1 MKRLL
6 STLFVILYATSFL
19 GYTYVTRN
27 GVKYIVFKNEQ
38 RASVSGPEDR
48 NCKVI
53 EIQKEVDGYK
63 VDGINPA
70 AFENCTNLTSVTIPS
85 SVTYIGISAFNGC
98 SSLASVTIPESV
110 TDIGSHAF
118 SGCSSLTSITIPEN
132 VISLGS
138 SAFADCGGLTLVT
151 LNSNSV
157 VSKAYTS
164 DNNLGTVFGTQVEE
178 YVLGNNITSI
188 RNNTFCGCSN
198 LTSVTIPESVTTIGV
213 SAFYGCSNL
222 SSVTIPENVTNL
234 GSSAFADCGGLTL
247 VTLNSNSVVSKVYTS
262 DNNLGTVFGTQVEEY
277 ILGDNITHI
286 GPNTFSGCI
295 NLTSVTIP
303 KSVTYIGV
311 SAFYGCSNLSS
322 VTIPE
327 SVTTLGS
334 SAFRGCSSLISVTI
348 PNNLQCI
355 ESLAFADCSSLTL
368 VTIPNSVTY
377 IDNWAFLNCISLK
390 EVICMGAA
398 PAYLYLHKYSFDN
411 IHPDAVLYAPMT
423 ETSSYSKLYEC
434 FKKVRPYITDLKQLT
449 ESKQYYIRANRGALG
464 VANGELAT
472 TNPNAQSRK
481 CEQPAPFAI
490 LQWNDY
496 YCLYSTVDG
505 KYITANGGETDT
517 PSDAAFWK
525 LFRTDDSVRFIFQRF
540 GYPAILNTN
549 DSYGITIDGWT
560 TADDGNMFMICEADV
575 FSPVDIPFV
584 VRPNV
589 TGKIFTLN
597 CKRGYVG
604 CNNGHLCG
612 TTQDKASRF
621 AVIDYNGTNYL
632 YDVTNQ
638 AFVCHSTAAKAGNT
652 GNLLLESNTNL
663 SKAVTG
669 LSWGKTPFAT
679 YPWHLEDSFGN
690 WLNMDGQPNVYM
702 NTWKDYENGNGGN
715 TYWLEIADYDYSEA
729 ETEAIE
735 ILNQYYQISGK
746 SFVLSY
752 NDGNDKLY
760 VGYSSYYEDY
770 RTYPS
775 DGPSRFA
782 IVHYKGLGFLYDVE
796 KKVFF
801 KGDGAVTLRKA
812 RFSDQDYYEFEGY
825 SGKKLGLSKDD
836 GHILEW
842 YDVSVQDNYVNLFMA
857 ESIEDFDATEAV
869 QKLKGG
875 NYTFYTFVEPDGNI
889 VRTMGKYSY
898 DVFSTLTGVPDEQRK
913 DYCSYFMPPATIA
926 DGKNEITA
934 LVSYNLPFTV
944 STDYLTA
951 TWYLARIRDN
961 YYINMS
967 NSEPYYPKATRDTN
981 FNFLWAFQGTPHTGF
996 VILNNAAGPYKV
1008 LTKVGDY
1015 AVMRSGSEERWELI
1029 QNGDGFSFL
1038 RMGSEMDY
1046 INQNGGN
1053 TGPLGFWVSDW
1064 ARTDKGSQWLIEEIS
1079 TGIEEIQESERP
1091 VQGET
1096 GVWYTLDGR
1105 KLDAAMPDRKGIYI
1119 INGRKVVVR

>member
-6 STLFVILYATSFL
+6 FTFCFFMSAASFWGQL
-19 GYTYVTRN
+19 VVSYHVTEG
-27 GVKYIVFKNEQ
+27 GVKYDIFESEKF
-38 RASVSGPEDR
+38 ALVSGPEDK
-48 NCKVI
+48 NCEVI
-53 EIQKEVDGYK
+53 EIYEEVDGYK
-63 VDGINPA
+63 VLGIESL
-70 AFENCTNLTSVTIPS
+70 AFSGCNNLSSVSIPNSVT
-85 SVTYIGISAFNGC
+85 TIGYQAFYGC
-98 SSLASVTIPESV
+98 NSLASVSIPNSV
-110 TDIGSHAF
+110 TSIGYHAF
-118 SGCSSLTSITIPEN
+118 SGCSSLASASIP
-132 VISLGS
+132 S
-138 SAFADCGGLTLVT
+138 SVTRIGYRAFQ
-151 LNSNSV
+151 N
-157 VSKAYTS
+157 
-164 DNNLGTVFGTQVEE
+164 
-178 YVLGNNITSI
+178 
-188 RNNTFCGCSN
+188 CSS
-198 LTSVTIPESVTTIGV
+198 LTSVTIPGSLTTIERGVFYGCSNLSFVSIPSSVTSIGSEAFQGCSSLTSISIPNSV
-213 SAFYGCSNL
+213 TSIGREAFYGCSNL
-222 SSVTIPENVTNL
+222 SSVTIPNSMTTIEMW
-234 GSSAFADCGGLTL
+234 AFSGISGLK
-247 VTLNSNSVVSKVYTS
+247 SVV
-262 DNNLGTVFGTQVEEY
+262 
-277 ILGDNITHI
+277 
-286 GPNTFSGCI
+286 
-295 NLTSVTIP
+295 IP
-303 KSVTYIGV
+303 
-311 SAFYGCSNLSS
+311 SS
-322 VTIPE
+322 VTSIE
-327 SVTTLGS
+327 YG
-334 SAFRGCSSLISVTI
+334 AFSGCSSLISVTI
-348 PNNLQCI
+348 PG
-355 ESLAFADCSSLTL
+355 SLTNIDKYAFSGCVGL
-368 VTIPNSVTY
+368 QEVYCNGNVPLFLYDTFDEIYPN
-377 IDNWAFLNCISLK
+377 
-390 EVICMGAA
+390 
-398 PAYLYLHKYSFDN
+398 
-411 IHPDAVLYAPMT
+411 AVLYYPITDTYA
-423 ETSSYSKLYEC
+423 YSLQISDR
-434 FKKVRPYITDLKQLT
+434 FKKFPYITDLKQLT

-540 GYPAILNTN
+540 GYPAILNIN

-584 VRPNV
+584 VRPNL

-604 CNNGHLCG
+604 CNNGRLCG

-652 GNLLLESNTNL
+652 GNLLLESNTDL

-775 DGPSRFA
+775 DGHSRFA
-782 IVHYKGLGFLYDVE
+782 IVQYKGLGFLYDVE

-801 KGDGAVTLRKA
+801 KGAGAVTLRRA
-812 RFSDQDYYEFEGY
+812 RFSDQDYYEFEDY
-825 SGKKLGLSKDD
+825 SGKKLGISKDD
-836 GHILEW
+836 GHILDW

-869 QKLKGG
+869 QKLKGC

-889 VRTMGKYSY
+889 VRTMDTYSNG
-898 DVFSTLTGVPDEQRK
+898 FSTVTGVPDHQRK
-913 DYCSYFMPPATIA
+913 DYCSYVMPPATLA

-961 YYINMS
+961 YYINIS

-981 FNFLWAFQGTPHTGF
+981 INFQWAFLGTPHAGF

>member
-19 GYTYVTRN
+19 GYTVTRN
-27 GVKYIVFKNEQ
+27 GVKYIVFENEQ

-63 VDGINPA
+63 VLGIQSL
-70 AFENCTNLTSVTIPS
+70 AFSGCNNLSSVSIPNSVT
-85 SVTYIGISAFNGC
+85 TIGYQAFYGC
-98 SSLASVTIPESV
+98 NSLASVSIPNSV
-110 TDIGSHAF
+110 TSIGYHAF
-118 SGCSSLTSITIPEN
+118 SGCSSLASASIPSSVTSIGYRAFQN
-132 VISLGS
+132 CS
-138 SAFADCGGLTLVT
+138 S
-151 LNSNSV
+151 
-157 VSKAYTS
+157 
-164 DNNLGTVFGTQVEE
+164 
-178 YVLGNNITSI
+178 
-188 RNNTFCGCSN
+188 
-198 LTSVTIPESVTTIGV
+198 LTSVTIPGSLTTIERGV
-213 SAFYGCSNL
+213 FYGCSNL
-222 SSVTIPENVTNL
+222 SFVSIPSSVTSIGSEAFQGCSSLTSISIP
-234 GSSAFADCGGLTL
+234 
-247 VTLNSNSVVSKVYTS
+247 NSVTS
-262 DNNLGTVFGTQVEEY
+262 
-277 ILGDNITHI
+277 I
-286 GPNTFSGCI
+286 GSEAFQGCSS
-295 NLTSVTIP
+295 LTSVTIP
-303 KSVTYIGV
+303 NSMTTIGMWAFSGISGLKSVVIP
-311 SAFYGCSNLSS
+311 NS
-322 VTIPE
+322 VTSIE
-327 SVTTLGS
+327 YG
-334 SAFRGCSSLISVTI
+334 AFSGCSSLISVTI
-348 PNNLQCI
+348 PG
-355 ESLAFADCSSLTL
+355 SLTNIDKYAFSGCVGL
-368 VTIPNSVTY
+368 QEVYCNGNVPLFLYDTFDEIYPN
-377 IDNWAFLNCISLK
+377 
-390 EVICMGAA
+390 
-398 PAYLYLHKYSFDN
+398 
-411 IHPDAVLYAPMT
+411 AVLYYPITDTYA
-423 ETSSYSKLYEC
+423 YSLQISDR
-434 FKKVRPYITDLKQLT
+434 FKKFPYITDLKQLT

-464 VANGELAT
+464 VANGELAA

-540 GYPAILNTN
+540 GYPAILNIN

-584 VRPNV
+584 VRPNL

-604 CNNGHLCG
+604 CNNGRLCG

-652 GNLLLESNTNL
+652 GNLLLESNTDL

-715 TYWLEIADYDYSEA
+715 TYWVEIADYDYSEA

-752 NDGNDKLY
+752 DDGNDKLY

-782 IVHYKGLGFLYDVE
+782 IVQYKGLGFLYDVE

-801 KGDGAVTLRKA
+801 KGAGAVTLRK
-812 RFSDQDYYEFEGY
+812 SQDYYEFEDY
-825 SGKKLGLSKDD
+825 SGKKLGISKDD
-836 GHILEW
+836 GHILDW

-869 QKLKGG
+869 QKLKGC

-889 VRTMGKYSY
+889 VRTMDTYSNG
-898 DVFSTLTGVPDEQRK
+898 FSTVTGVPDHQRK
-913 DYCSYFMPPATIA
+913 DYCSYVMPPATLA

-961 YYINMS
+961 YYINIS

-981 FNFLWAFQGTPHTGF
+981 INFQWAFLGTPHTGF

-1091 VQGET
+1091 VQSET
-1096 GVWYTLDGR
+1096 NVWYTLDGR

>member
-6 STLFVILYATSFL
+6 FTFCFFMSAASFWGQL
-19 GYTYVTRN
+19 VVSYHVTEG
-27 GVKYIVFKNEQ
+27 GVKYDIFESEKF
-38 RASVSGPEDR
+38 ALVSGPEDK
-48 NCKVI
+48 NCEVI
-53 EIQKEVDGYK
+53 EIYEEVDGYK
-63 VDGINPA
+63 VLGIESL
-70 AFENCTNLTSVTIPS
+70 AFSGCNNLSSVSIPNSVT
-85 SVTYIGISAFNGC
+85 TIGYQAFYGC
-98 SSLASVTIPESV
+98 NSLASVSIPNSV
-110 TDIGSHAF
+110 TSIGYHAF
-118 SGCSSLTSITIPEN
+118 SGCSSLASASIP
-132 VISLGS
+132 S
-138 SAFADCGGLTLVT
+138 SVTRIGYHAFQ
-151 LNSNSV
+151 N
-157 VSKAYTS
+157 
-164 DNNLGTVFGTQVEE
+164 
-178 YVLGNNITSI
+178 
-188 RNNTFCGCSN
+188 CSS
-198 LTSVTIPESVTTIGV
+198 LTSVTIPGSLTTIERGV
-213 SAFYGCSNL
+213 FYGCSNL
-222 SSVTIPENVTNL
+222 SFVSIPSSVTSIGSEAFQGCSSLTSISIP
-234 GSSAFADCGGLTL
+234 
-247 VTLNSNSVVSKVYTS
+247 NSVTS
-262 DNNLGTVFGTQVEEY
+262 
-277 ILGDNITHI
+277 I
-286 GPNTFSGCI
+286 GSEAFQGCSS
-295 NLTSVTIP
+295 LTSVTIP
-303 KSVTYIGV
+303 NSMTTIGMWAFSGISGLKSVVIP
-311 SAFYGCSNLSS
+311 NS
-322 VTIPE
+322 VTSIE
-327 SVTTLGS
+327 YG
-334 SAFRGCSSLISVTI
+334 AFSGCSSLISVTI
-348 PNNLQCI
+348 PG
-355 ESLAFADCSSLTL
+355 SLTNIDKYAFSGCVGL
-368 VTIPNSVTY
+368 QEVYCNGNVPLFLYDTFDEIYPN
-377 IDNWAFLNCISLK
+377 
-390 EVICMGAA
+390 
-398 PAYLYLHKYSFDN
+398 
-411 IHPDAVLYAPMT
+411 AVLYYPITDAYA
-423 ETSSYSKLYEC
+423 YSLQISDR
-434 FKKVRPYITDLKQLT
+434 FKKFPYITDLKQLT

-464 VANGELAT
+464 VANGELAA

-496 YCLYSTVDG
+496 YCLYSMVDG

-621 AVIDYNGTNYL
+621 SVIDYNGTNYL

-652 GNLLLESNTNL
+652 GNLLLESNTDL

-782 IVHYKGLGFLYDVE
+782 IVQYKGLGFLYDVE

-801 KGDGAVTLRKA
+801 KGAGAVTLRK
-812 RFSDQDYYEFEGY
+812 SQDYYEFEDY
-825 SGKKLGLSKDD
+825 SGKKLGISKDD
-836 GHILEW
+836 GHILDW

-869 QKLKGG
+869 QKLKGC

-889 VRTMGKYSY
+889 VRTMDKYSN
-898 DVFSTLTGVPDEQRK
+898 VFSTVTGVPDHQRK
-913 DYCSYFMPPATIA
+913 DYCSYLMPPATIA

-981 FNFLWAFQGTPHTGF
+981 INFQWAFQGTPHTGF

-1091 VQGET
+1091 VQDET

>member
-1 MKRLL
+1 MTFFESEKFAL
-6 STLFVILYATSFL
+6 
-19 GYTYVTRN
+19 
-27 GVKYIVFKNEQ
+27 
-38 RASVSGPEDR
+38 VSGPEDK
-48 NCKVI
+48 NCEVI
-53 EIQKEVDGYK
+53 EIYEEVDGYK
-63 VDGINPA
+63 VLGIESL
-70 AFENCTNLTSVTIPS
+70 AFSGCNNLSSVSIPNSVT
-85 SVTYIGISAFNGC
+85 TIGYQAFYGC
-98 SSLASVTIPESV
+98 NSLASVSIPNSV
-110 TDIGSHAF
+110 TSIGYHAF
-118 SGCSSLTSITIPEN
+118 SGCSSLASASIP
-132 VISLGS
+132 S
-138 SAFADCGGLTLVT
+138 SVTRIGYHAFQ
-151 LNSNSV
+151 N
-157 VSKAYTS
+157 
-164 DNNLGTVFGTQVEE
+164 
-178 YVLGNNITSI
+178 
-188 RNNTFCGCSN
+188 CSS
-198 LTSVTIPESVTTIGV
+198 LTSVTIPGSLTTIERGV
-213 SAFYGCSNL
+213 FYGCSNL
-222 SSVTIPENVTNL
+222 SFVSIPSSVTSIGSEAFQGCSSLTSISIP
-234 GSSAFADCGGLTL
+234 
-247 VTLNSNSVVSKVYTS
+247 NSVTS
-262 DNNLGTVFGTQVEEY
+262 
-277 ILGDNITHI
+277 I
-286 GPNTFSGCI
+286 GSEAFQGCSS
-295 NLTSVTIP
+295 LTSVTIP
-303 KSVTYIGV
+303 NSMTTIGMWAFSGISGLKSVVIP
-311 SAFYGCSNLSS
+311 NS
-322 VTIPE
+322 VTSIE
-327 SVTTLGS
+327 YG
-334 SAFRGCSSLISVTI
+334 AFSGCSSLISVTI
-348 PNNLQCI
+348 PG
-355 ESLAFADCSSLTL
+355 SLTNIDKYAFSGCVGL
-368 VTIPNSVTY
+368 QEVYCNGNVPLFLYDTFDEIYPN
-377 IDNWAFLNCISLK
+377 
-390 EVICMGAA
+390 
-398 PAYLYLHKYSFDN
+398 
-411 IHPDAVLYAPMT
+411 AVLYYPITDTYA
-423 ETSSYSKLYEC
+423 YSLQISDR
-434 FKKVRPYITDLKQLT
+434 FKKFPYITDLKQLT

-589 TGKIFTLN
+589 AGKVFTLN

-679 YPWHLEDSFGN
+679 YPWHFEDSFGN

-782 IVHYKGLGFLYDVE
+782 IVQYKGLGFLYDVE

-801 KGDGAVTLRKA
+801 KGAGAVTLRK
-812 RFSDQDYYEFEGY
+812 SQDYYEFEDY
-825 SGKKLGLSKDD
+825 SGKKLGISKDD
-836 GHILEW
+836 GHILDW

-869 QKLKGG
+869 QKLKGC

-889 VRTMGKYSY
+889 VRTMDKYSN
-898 DVFSTLTGVPDEQRK
+898 VFSTVTGVPDYQRK

>member
-6 STLFVILYATSFL
+6 FTFCFFMSAASFWGQL
-19 GYTYVTRN
+19 VVSYHVTEG
-27 GVKYIVFKNEQ
+27 GVKYDIFESEKF
-38 RASVSGPEDR
+38 ALVSGPEDK
-48 NCKVI
+48 NCEVI
-53 EIQKEVDGYK
+53 EIYEEVDGYK
-63 VDGINPA
+63 VLGIESL
-70 AFENCTNLTSVTIPS
+70 AFSGCNNLSSVSIPNSVTTIGYQAFYGCSSLASASIPSSVTRIGYHAFQNCSSLTSVTIPGSLTTIERGVFYGCSNLSFVSIPS
-85 SVTYIGISAFNGC
+85 SVTS
-98 SSLASVTIPESV
+98 
-110 TDIGSHAF
+110 IGSEAF
-118 SGCSSLTSITIPEN
+118 QGCSSLTSISIP
-132 VISLGS
+132 
-138 SAFADCGGLTLVT
+138 
-151 LNSNSV
+151 NSV
-157 VSKAYTS
+157 
-164 DNNLGTVFGTQVEE
+164 
-178 YVLGNNITSI
+178 TSI
-188 RNNTFCGCSN
+188 GSEAFQGCNS
-198 LTSVTIPESVTTIGV
+198 LTSVTIPNSMTTIGMW
-213 SAFYGCSNL
+213 AFSGISGL
-222 SSVTIPENVTNL
+222 KSVVIPSSVTSIEY
-234 GSSAFADCGGLTL
+234 GAF
-247 VTLNSNSVVSKVYTS
+247 S
-262 DNNLGTVFGTQVEEY
+262 
-277 ILGDNITHI
+277 
-286 GPNTFSGCI
+286 
-295 NLTSVTIP
+295 
-303 KSVTYIGV
+303 
-311 SAFYGCSNLSS
+311 
-322 VTIPE
+322 
-327 SVTTLGS
+327 
-334 SAFRGCSSLISVTI
+334 GCSSLISVTI
-348 PNNLQCI
+348 PG
-355 ESLAFADCSSLTL
+355 SLTNIDKNAFYGCVGL
-368 VTIPNSVTY
+368 QEIYCNGNVPLFLYDTFDEIYPN
-377 IDNWAFLNCISLK
+377 
-390 EVICMGAA
+390 
-398 PAYLYLHKYSFDN
+398 
-411 IHPDAVLYAPMT
+411 AVLYYPITDAYA
-423 ETSSYSKLYEC
+423 YSLQISDRFMKI
-434 FKKVRPYITDLKQLT
+434 PYITDLKQLT

-464 VANGELAT
+464 VANGELAA

-540 GYPAILNTN
+540 GYPAILNIN
-549 DSYGITIDGWT
+549 DSYGITIDGWN

-584 VRPNV
+584 VRPNL

-604 CNNGHLCG
+604 CNNGRLCG

-652 GNLLLESNTNL
+652 GNLLLESNTDL

-690 WLNMDGQPNVYM
+690 WLNMDGQSNVYM

-715 TYWLEIADYDYSEA
+715 TYWVEIADYDYSEA

-782 IVHYKGLGFLYDVE
+782 IVQYKGLGFLYDVE

-801 KGDGAVTLRKA
+801 KGAGAVTLRK
-812 RFSDQDYYEFEGY
+812 SQDYYEFEDY
-825 SGKKLGLSKDD
+825 SGKKLGISKDD
-836 GHILEW
+836 GHILDW

-869 QKLKGG
+869 QKLKGC

-889 VRTMGKYSY
+889 VRTMDTYSNG
-898 DVFSTLTGVPDEQRK
+898 FSTVTGVPDYQRK

-944 STDYLTA
+944 STDYFTA

-981 FNFLWAFQGTPHTGF
+981 FNFQWAFQGTPHTGF

-1091 VQGET
+1091 VQSET
-1096 GVWYTLDGR
+1096 NVWYTLDGR
-1105 KLDAAMPDRKGIYI
+1105 MLDAAMPDRKGIYI

>member
-6 STLFVILYATSFL
+6 FTFCFFMSAASFWGQL
-19 GYTYVTRN
+19 VVSYHVTEG
-27 GVKYIVFKNEQ
+27 GVKYDIFESEKF
-38 RASVSGPEDR
+38 ALVSGPEDK
-48 NCKVI
+48 NCEVI
-53 EIQKEVDGYK
+53 EIYEEVDGYK
-63 VDGINPA
+63 VLGIESL
-70 AFENCTNLTSVTIPS
+70 AFSGCNNLSSVSIPNSVTTIGYQAFYGCSSLASASIPSSVTRIGYHAFQNCSSLTSVTIPGSLTTIERGVFYGCSNLSFVSIPS
-85 SVTYIGISAFNGC
+85 SVTS
-98 SSLASVTIPESV
+98 
-110 TDIGSHAF
+110 IGSEAF
-118 SGCSSLTSITIPEN
+118 QGCSSLTSISIP
-132 VISLGS
+132 
-138 SAFADCGGLTLVT
+138 
-151 LNSNSV
+151 NSV
-157 VSKAYTS
+157 
-164 DNNLGTVFGTQVEE
+164 
-178 YVLGNNITSI
+178 TSI
-188 RNNTFCGCSN
+188 GSEAFQGCSS
-198 LTSVTIPESVTTIGV
+198 LTSVTIPNSMTTIGMW
-213 SAFYGCSNL
+213 AFSGISGL
-222 SSVTIPENVTNL
+222 KSVVIPSSVTSIEY
-234 GSSAFADCGGLTL
+234 GAF
-247 VTLNSNSVVSKVYTS
+247 S
-262 DNNLGTVFGTQVEEY
+262 
-277 ILGDNITHI
+277 
-286 GPNTFSGCI
+286 
-295 NLTSVTIP
+295 
-303 KSVTYIGV
+303 
-311 SAFYGCSNLSS
+311 
-322 VTIPE
+322 
-327 SVTTLGS
+327 
-334 SAFRGCSSLISVTI
+334 GCSSLISVTI
-348 PNNLQCI
+348 PG
-355 ESLAFADCSSLTL
+355 SLTNIDKNAFYGCVGL
-368 VTIPNSVTY
+368 QEIYCNGNVPLFLYDTFDEIYPN
-377 IDNWAFLNCISLK
+377 
-390 EVICMGAA
+390 
-398 PAYLYLHKYSFDN
+398 
-411 IHPDAVLYAPMT
+411 AVLYYPITDAYA
-423 ETSSYSKLYEC
+423 YSLQISDRFMKI
-434 FKKVRPYITDLKQLT
+434 PYITDLKQLT

-464 VANGELAT
+464 VANGELAA

-540 GYPAILNTN
+540 GYPAILNIN
-549 DSYGITIDGWT
+549 DSYGITIDGWN

-584 VRPNV
+584 VRPNL

-604 CNNGHLCG
+604 CNNGRLCG

-652 GNLLLESNTNL
+652 GNLLLESNTDL

-690 WLNMDGQPNVYM
+690 WLNMDGQSNVYM

-715 TYWLEIADYDYSEA
+715 TYWVEIADYDYSEA

-782 IVHYKGLGFLYDVE
+782 IVQYKGLGFLYDVE

-801 KGDGAVTLRKA
+801 KGAGAVTLRK
-812 RFSDQDYYEFEGY
+812 SQDYYEFEDY
-825 SGKKLGLSKDD
+825 SGKKLGISKDD
-836 GHILEW
+836 GHILDW

-869 QKLKGG
+869 QKLKGC

-889 VRTMGKYSY
+889 VRTMDTYSNG
-898 DVFSTLTGVPDEQRK
+898 FSTVTGVPDYQRK

-944 STDYLTA
+944 STDYFTA

-981 FNFLWAFQGTPHTGF
+981 FNFQWAFQGTPHTGF

-1091 VQGET
+1091 VQSET
-1096 GVWYTLDGR
+1096 NVWYTLDGR
-1105 KLDAAMPDRKGIYI
+1105 MLDAAMPDRKGIYI

>member
-6 STLFVILYATSFL
+6 FTFCFFISTASFWGQL
-19 GYTYVTRN
+19 VVSYHVTEG
-27 GVKYIVFKNEQ
+27 GVKYDIFESEKF
-38 RASVSGPEDR
+38 ALVSGPEDK
-48 NCKVI
+48 NCEVI
-53 EIQKEVDGYK
+53 EIYEEVDGYK
-63 VDGINPA
+63 VLGIESL
-70 AFENCTNLTSVTIPS
+70 AFSGCNNLSSVSIPNSVTTIGYQAFYGCNSLTSVSIPN
-85 SVTYIGISAFNGC
+85 SVTSIGY
-98 SSLASVTIPESV
+98 
-110 TDIGSHAF
+110 HAF
-118 SGCSSLTSITIPEN
+118 SGCSSLTS
-132 VISLGS
+132 
-138 SAFADCGGLTLVT
+138 
-151 LNSNSV
+151 
-157 VSKAYTS
+157 
-164 DNNLGTVFGTQVEE
+164 
-178 YVLGNNITSI
+178 
-188 RNNTFCGCSN
+188 
-198 LTSVTIPESVTTIGV
+198 VTIPGSLTTIERGV
-213 SAFYGCSNL
+213 FYGCSNL
-222 SSVTIPENVTNL
+222 SFVSIPSSVTSIGSKAFQGCSSLTSISIP
-234 GSSAFADCGGLTL
+234 
-247 VTLNSNSVVSKVYTS
+247 NSVTS
-262 DNNLGTVFGTQVEEY
+262 
-277 ILGDNITHI
+277 I
-286 GPNTFSGCI
+286 GGEAFNGCSS
-295 NLTSVTIP
+295 LTSVTIP
-303 KSVTYIGV
+303 NSMTTIGVQAFSGISGLKSVGIPNGV
-311 SAFYGCSNLSS
+311 TSIEYGAFS
-322 VTIPE
+322 
-327 SVTTLGS
+327 
-334 SAFRGCSSLISVTI
+334 GCSSLISVTI
-348 PNNLQCI
+348 PG
-355 ESLAFADCSSLTL
+355 SLTNIDKYAFSGCVGL
-368 VTIPNSVTY
+368 QEVYCNGNVPLFLYDTFDEIYPN
-377 IDNWAFLNCISLK
+377 
-390 EVICMGAA
+390 
-398 PAYLYLHKYSFDN
+398 
-411 IHPDAVLYAPMT
+411 AVLYYPITDTYA
-423 ETSSYSKLYEC
+423 YSLQISDR
-434 FKKVRPYITDLKQLT
+434 FKKFPYITDLKQLT

-540 GYPAILNTN
+540 GYPAVLNTN

-589 TGKIFTLN
+589 TGKVFTLN

-652 GNLLLESNTNL
+652 GNLLLESNTDL

-669 LSWGKTPFAT
+669 LLWGKTPFAT

-782 IVHYKGLGFLYDVE
+782 IVQYKGLGFLYDVE

-801 KGDGAVTLRKA
+801 KGAGAVTLRK
-812 RFSDQDYYEFEGY
+812 SQDYYEFEGY

-842 YDVSVQDNYVNLFMA
+842 YDVSVQNNYVNLFMA

-889 VRTMGKYSY
+889 VRTMDKYSN
-898 DVFSTLTGVPDEQRK
+898 VFSTVTGVPDYQRK

-981 FNFLWAFQGTPHTGF
+981 FNFQWAFLGTPHTGF

>member
-6 STLFVILYATSFL
+6 FIFCFFMSSASFWGQLVISYH
-19 GYTYVTRN
+19 VTKG
-27 GVKYIVFKNEQ
+27 GVIYDIFESE
-38 RASVSGPEDR
+38 RFAMVSGPEDK
-48 NCKVI
+48 NCEVI
-53 EIQKEVDGYK
+53 EIYEEVDGYK
-63 VDGINPA
+63 VLGIESL
-70 AFENCTNLTSVTIPS
+70 AFSGCNNLS
-85 SVTYIGISAFNGC
+85 SVSIPNGVTSISYQAFYGC
-98 SSLASVTIPESV
+98 SSLASVSIPNSVTSIGYHAFSGCSSLASVSIPSSVTSIGYHAFQNCSSLTSVTIPGSLTTIERGIFYGCSNLSSVSIPSSV
-110 TDIGSHAF
+110 TSIGSEAFQGCSSLSSITIPNSVTRIGSEAF
-118 SGCSSLTSITIPEN
+118 SGCSSLTS
-132 VISLGS
+132 
-138 SAFADCGGLTLVT
+138 
-151 LNSNSV
+151 
-157 VSKAYTS
+157 
-164 DNNLGTVFGTQVEE
+164 
-178 YVLGNNITSI
+178 
-188 RNNTFCGCSN
+188 
-198 LTSVTIPESVTTIGV
+198 
-213 SAFYGCSNL
+213 
-222 SSVTIPENVTNL
+222 
-234 GSSAFADCGGLTL
+234 
-247 VTLNSNSVVSKVYTS
+247 
-262 DNNLGTVFGTQVEEY
+262 
-277 ILGDNITHI
+277 
-286 GPNTFSGCI
+286 
-295 NLTSVTIP
+295 
-303 KSVTYIGV
+303 
-311 SAFYGCSNLSS
+311 
-322 VTIPE
+322 
-327 SVTTLGS
+327 
-334 SAFRGCSSLISVTI
+334 
-348 PNNLQCI
+348 
-355 ESLAFADCSSLTL
+355 
-368 VTIPNSVTY
+368 VTIPNSVTSIGMSAFSGCSSLTSVTIPNSMTTIGMLAFSDISGLKSVVIPSSVTSIEY
-377 IDNWAFLNCISLK
+377 GAFSGCSSLTSVTIPGSLTNIDKYAFSGCVGLQ
-390 EVICMGAA
+390 EVYCNGNV
-398 PAYLYLHKYSFDN
+398 PLFLYDTFDEIYPN
-411 IHPDAVLYAPMT
+411 AVLYYPITDAYA
-423 ETSSYSKLYEC
+423 YSLQISDR
-434 FKKVRPYITDLKQLT
+434 FKKIPYITDLKQLK

-481 CEQPAPFAI
+481 CEQAMPFA
-490 LQWNDY
+490 LLKWNDY

-505 KYITANGGETDT
+505 KYITINGGETDT
-517 PSDAAFWK
+517 PQIIAFWQPVK
-525 LFRTDDSVRFIFQRF
+525 VSDGRFMFKTLYSS
-540 GYPAILNTN
+540 GMVLNTN
-549 DSYGITIDGWT
+549 DAQGITIDGWT
-560 TADDGNMFMICEADV
+560 TADDGNMFVICEADV

-604 CNNGHLCG
+604 CNNGRLCG

-652 GNLLLESNTNL
+652 GNLLLESNTDL

-669 LSWGKTPFAT
+669 LLWGKTPFAT

-715 TYWLEIADYDYSEA
+715 TYWVEISDYDYSEA

-746 SFVLSY
+746 SFVLSC

-760 VGYSSYYEDY
+760 VGYSYNYDDY
-770 RTYPS
+770 CASPYLR
-775 DGPSRFA
+775 PSRFA
-782 IVHYKGLGFLYDVE
+782 IVQYKGLGFLYDVE
-796 KKVFF
+796 KKVLF
-801 KGDGAVTLRKA
+801 KGAGAVTLRKA
-812 RFSDQDYYEFEGY
+812 RFSDQDYYEFENY
-825 SGKKLGLSKDD
+825 SGKKLGISKDD
-836 GHILEW
+836 EHILEW

-875 NYTFYTFVEPDGNI
+875 SYTFYTYVEPDGNI
-889 VRTMGKYSY
+889 VRTKETTYFDSNTI
-898 DVFSTLTGVPDEQRK
+898 TLTSVPDYQRK
-913 DYCSYFMPPATIA
+913 DYCSYVMPPVTLA

-967 NSEPYYPKATRDTN
+967 NSEPYYPTATRNTDIN
-981 FNFLWAFQGTPHTGF
+981 FQWAFQGTPHTGF
-996 VILNNAAGPYKV
+996 VILNRDAGPYKV

-1046 INQNGGN
+1046 INQNGGSS
-1053 TGPLGFWVSDW
+1053 GPLGFWVNYL

-1105 KLDAAMPDRKGIYI
+1105 KLDAAMPDCKGIYI

>member
-1 MKRLL
+1 MTFFESEKFAL
-6 STLFVILYATSFL
+6 
-19 GYTYVTRN
+19 
-27 GVKYIVFKNEQ
+27 
-38 RASVSGPEDR
+38 VSGPEDK
-48 NCKVI
+48 NCEVI
-53 EIQKEVDGYK
+53 EIYEEVDGYK
-63 VDGINPA
+63 VLGIESL
-70 AFENCTNLTSVTIPS
+70 AFSGCNNLSSVSIPNSVT
-85 SVTYIGISAFNGC
+85 TIGYQAFYGC
-98 SSLASVTIPESV
+98 NSLASVSIPNSV
-110 TDIGSHAF
+110 TSIGYHAF
-118 SGCSSLTSITIPEN
+118 SGCSSLASASIP
-132 VISLGS
+132 S
-138 SAFADCGGLTLVT
+138 SVTRIGYHAFQ
-151 LNSNSV
+151 N
-157 VSKAYTS
+157 
-164 DNNLGTVFGTQVEE
+164 
-178 YVLGNNITSI
+178 
-188 RNNTFCGCSN
+188 CSS
-198 LTSVTIPESVTTIGV
+198 LTSVTIPGSLTTIERGV
-213 SAFYGCSNL
+213 FYGCSNL
-222 SSVTIPENVTNL
+222 SFVSIPSSVTSIGSEAFYGCSSLTSISIP
-234 GSSAFADCGGLTL
+234 
-247 VTLNSNSVVSKVYTS
+247 NSVTS
-262 DNNLGTVFGTQVEEY
+262 
-277 ILGDNITHI
+277 I
-286 GPNTFSGCI
+286 GSEAFQGCSS
-295 NLTSVTIP
+295 LTSVTIP
-303 KSVTYIGV
+303 NSMTTIGMWAFSGISGLKSVVIP
-311 SAFYGCSNLSS
+311 NS
-322 VTIPE
+322 VTSIE
-327 SVTTLGS
+327 YG
-334 SAFRGCSSLISVTI
+334 AFSGCSSLISVTI
-348 PNNLQCI
+348 PG
-355 ESLAFADCSSLTL
+355 SLTNIDKYAFSGCVGL
-368 VTIPNSVTY
+368 QEVYCNGNVPLFLYDTFDEIYPN
-377 IDNWAFLNCISLK
+377 
-390 EVICMGAA
+390 
-398 PAYLYLHKYSFDN
+398 
-411 IHPDAVLYAPMT
+411 AVLYYPITDTYA
-423 ETSSYSKLYEC
+423 YSLQISDR
-434 FKKVRPYITDLKQLT
+434 FKKFPYITDLKQLT

-589 TGKIFTLN
+589 AGKVFTLN

-679 YPWHLEDSFGN
+679 YPWHFEDSFGN

-782 IVHYKGLGFLYDVE
+782 IVQYKGLGFLYDVE

-801 KGDGAVTLRKA
+801 KGAGAVTLRK
-812 RFSDQDYYEFEGY
+812 SQDYYEFEDY
-825 SGKKLGLSKDD
+825 SGKKLGISKDD
-836 GHILEW
+836 GHILDW

-869 QKLKGG
+869 QKLKGC

-889 VRTMGKYSY
+889 VRTMDKYSN
-898 DVFSTLTGVPDEQRK
+898 VFSTVTGVPDYQRK

>member
-1 MKRLL
+1 MTFFESEKFAL
-6 STLFVILYATSFL
+6 
-19 GYTYVTRN
+19 
-27 GVKYIVFKNEQ
+27 
-38 RASVSGPEDR
+38 VSGPEDK
-48 NCKVI
+48 NCEVI
-53 EIQKEVDGYK
+53 EIYEEVDGYK
-63 VDGINPA
+63 VLGIESL
-70 AFENCTNLTSVTIPS
+70 AFSGCNNLSSVSIPNSVT
-85 SVTYIGISAFNGC
+85 TIGYQAFYGC
-98 SSLASVTIPESV
+98 NSLASVSIPNSV
-110 TDIGSHAF
+110 TSIGYHAF
-118 SGCSSLTSITIPEN
+118 SGCSSLASASIPSSVTSIGYGAFQNCSSMTSVTIPG
-132 VISLGS
+132 SLTRIERG
-138 SAFADCGGLTLVT
+138 
-151 LNSNSV
+151 
-157 VSKAYTS
+157 
-164 DNNLGTVFGTQVEE
+164 VF
-178 YVLGNNITSI
+178 N
-188 RNNTFCGCSN
+188 GCSN
-198 LTSVTIPESVTTIGV
+198 LSFVSIPSSVTSIGSEAFQGCSSLTSISIPNSVTSIGSEAFQGCSSLTSVTIPNSMTTIGMW
-213 SAFYGCSNL
+213 AFSGISGLKSVVIPN
-222 SSVTIPENVTNL
+222 SVTSIEY
-234 GSSAFADCGGLTL
+234 GAF
-247 VTLNSNSVVSKVYTS
+247 S
-262 DNNLGTVFGTQVEEY
+262 
-277 ILGDNITHI
+277 
-286 GPNTFSGCI
+286 
-295 NLTSVTIP
+295 
-303 KSVTYIGV
+303 
-311 SAFYGCSNLSS
+311 
-322 VTIPE
+322 
-327 SVTTLGS
+327 
-334 SAFRGCSSLISVTI
+334 GCSSLISVTI
-348 PNNLQCI
+348 PG
-355 ESLAFADCSSLTL
+355 SLTNIDKYAFSGCVGL
-368 VTIPNSVTY
+368 QEVYCNGNVPLFLYDTFDEIYPN
-377 IDNWAFLNCISLK
+377 
-390 EVICMGAA
+390 
-398 PAYLYLHKYSFDN
+398 
-411 IHPDAVLYAPMT
+411 AVLYYPITDTYA
-423 ETSSYSKLYEC
+423 YSLQISDR
-434 FKKVRPYITDLKQLT
+434 FKKFPYITDLKQLT

-589 TGKIFTLN
+589 TGKVFTLN

-679 YPWHLEDSFGN
+679 YPWHFEDSFGN

-782 IVHYKGLGFLYDVE
+782 IVQYKGLGFLYDVE

-801 KGDGAVTLRKA
+801 KGAGAVTLRK
-812 RFSDQDYYEFEGY
+812 SQDYYEFEDY
-825 SGKKLGLSKDD
+825 SGKKLGISKDD
-836 GHILEW
+836 GHILDW

-889 VRTMGKYSY
+889 VRTMDTYSN
-898 DVFSTLTGVPDEQRK
+898 VFSTLTGVPDYQRK
-913 DYCSYFMPPATIA
+913 DYCSYLMPPATLA

>member
-6 STLFVILYATSFL
+6 FTFCFFMSAASFWGQL
-19 GYTYVTRN
+19 VVSYHVTEG
-27 GVKYIVFKNEQ
+27 GVKYDIFESEKF
-38 RASVSGPEDR
+38 ALVSGPEDK
-48 NCKVI
+48 NCEVI
-53 EIQKEVDGYK
+53 EIYEEVDGYK
-63 VDGINPA
+63 VLGIESL
-70 AFENCTNLTSVTIPS
+70 AFSGCNNLSSVSIPNSVTMIGYQAFYGCSSLASASIPSSVTRIGYHAFQNCSSLTSVTIPGSLTTIERGVFYGCSNLSFVSIPS
-85 SVTYIGISAFNGC
+85 SVTS
-98 SSLASVTIPESV
+98 
-110 TDIGSHAF
+110 IGSEAF
-118 SGCSSLTSITIPEN
+118 QGCSSLTSISIP
-132 VISLGS
+132 
-138 SAFADCGGLTLVT
+138 
-151 LNSNSV
+151 NSV
-157 VSKAYTS
+157 
-164 DNNLGTVFGTQVEE
+164 
-178 YVLGNNITSI
+178 TSI
-188 RNNTFCGCSN
+188 GSEAFQGCSS
-198 LTSVTIPESVTTIGV
+198 LTSVTIPNSMTTIGMW
-213 SAFYGCSNL
+213 AFSGISGL
-222 SSVTIPENVTNL
+222 KSVVIPSSVTSIEY
-234 GSSAFADCGGLTL
+234 GAF
-247 VTLNSNSVVSKVYTS
+247 S
-262 DNNLGTVFGTQVEEY
+262 
-277 ILGDNITHI
+277 
-286 GPNTFSGCI
+286 
-295 NLTSVTIP
+295 
-303 KSVTYIGV
+303 
-311 SAFYGCSNLSS
+311 
-322 VTIPE
+322 
-327 SVTTLGS
+327 
-334 SAFRGCSSLISVTI
+334 GCSSLISVTI
-348 PNNLQCI
+348 PG
-355 ESLAFADCSSLTL
+355 SLTNIDKNAFYGCVGL
-368 VTIPNSVTY
+368 QEIYCNGNVPLFLYDTFDEIYPN
-377 IDNWAFLNCISLK
+377 
-390 EVICMGAA
+390 
-398 PAYLYLHKYSFDN
+398 
-411 IHPDAVLYAPMT
+411 AVLYYPITDAYA
-423 ETSSYSKLYEC
+423 YSLQISDRFMKI
-434 FKKVRPYITDLKQLT
+434 PYITDLKQLT

-464 VANGELAT
+464 VANGELAA

-540 GYPAILNTN
+540 GYPAILNIN
-549 DSYGITIDGWT
+549 DSYGITIDGWN

-584 VRPNV
+584 VRPNL

-604 CNNGHLCG
+604 CNNGRLCG

-652 GNLLLESNTNL
+652 GNLLLESNTDL

-690 WLNMDGQPNVYM
+690 WLNMDGQSNVYM

-715 TYWLEIADYDYSEA
+715 TYWVEIADYDYSEA

-782 IVHYKGLGFLYDVE
+782 IVQYKGLGFLYDVE

-801 KGDGAVTLRKA
+801 KGAGAVTLRK
-812 RFSDQDYYEFEGY
+812 SQDYYEFEDY
-825 SGKKLGLSKDD
+825 SGKKLGISKDD
-836 GHILEW
+836 GHILDW

-869 QKLKGG
+869 QKLKGC

-889 VRTMGKYSY
+889 VRTMDTYSNG
-898 DVFSTLTGVPDEQRK
+898 FSTVTGVPDYQRK

-944 STDYLTA
+944 STDYFTA

-981 FNFLWAFQGTPHTGF
+981 FNFQWAFQGTPHTGF

-1091 VQGET
+1091 VQSET
-1096 GVWYTLDGR
+1096 NVWYTLDGR
-1105 KLDAAMPDRKGIYI
+1105 MLDAAMPDRKGIYI

>member
-6 STLFVILYATSFL
+6 FTFCFFMSAASFWGQL
-19 GYTYVTRN
+19 VVSYHVTEG
-27 GVKYIVFKNEQ
+27 GVKYDIFESEKF
-38 RASVSGPEDR
+38 ALVSGPEDK
-48 NCKVI
+48 NCEVI
-53 EIQKEVDGYK
+53 EIYEEVDGYK
-63 VDGINPA
+63 VLGIESL
-70 AFENCTNLTSVTIPS
+70 AFSGCNNLSSVSIPNSVT
-85 SVTYIGISAFNGC
+85 TIGYQAFYGC
-98 SSLASVTIPESV
+98 NSLASVSIPNSV
-110 TDIGSHAF
+110 TSIGYHAF
-118 SGCSSLTSITIPEN
+118 SGCSSLASASIPSSVTSIGYRAFQN
-132 VISLGS
+132 CS
-138 SAFADCGGLTLVT
+138 S
-151 LNSNSV
+151 
-157 VSKAYTS
+157 
-164 DNNLGTVFGTQVEE
+164 
-178 YVLGNNITSI
+178 
-188 RNNTFCGCSN
+188 
-198 LTSVTIPESVTTIGV
+198 LTSVTIPGSLTTIERGV
-213 SAFYGCSNL
+213 FYGCSNL
-222 SSVTIPENVTNL
+222 SFVSIPSSVTSIGSEAFQGCSSLTSISIP
-234 GSSAFADCGGLTL
+234 
-247 VTLNSNSVVSKVYTS
+247 NSVTS
-262 DNNLGTVFGTQVEEY
+262 
-277 ILGDNITHI
+277 I
-286 GPNTFSGCI
+286 GSEAFQGCSS
-295 NLTSVTIP
+295 LTSVTIP
-303 KSVTYIGV
+303 NSMTTIGMWAFSGISGLKSVVIP
-311 SAFYGCSNLSS
+311 SS
-322 VTIPE
+322 VTSIE
-327 SVTTLGS
+327 YG
-334 SAFRGCSSLISVTI
+334 AFSGCSSLISVTI
-348 PNNLQCI
+348 PG
-355 ESLAFADCSSLTL
+355 SLTNIDKNAFYGCVGL
-368 VTIPNSVTY
+368 QEIYCNGNVPLFLYDTFDEIYPN
-377 IDNWAFLNCISLK
+377 
-390 EVICMGAA
+390 
-398 PAYLYLHKYSFDN
+398 
-411 IHPDAVLYAPMT
+411 AVLYYPITDAYA
-423 ETSSYSKLYEC
+423 YSLQISDR
-434 FKKVRPYITDLKQLT
+434 FKKFPYITDLKQLT

-464 VANGELAT
+464 VANGELAA

-540 GYPAILNTN
+540 GYPAILNIN

-584 VRPNV
+584 VRPNL

-604 CNNGHLCG
+604 CNNGRLCG

-652 GNLLLESNTNL
+652 GNLLLESNTDL

-715 TYWLEIADYDYSEA
+715 TYWVEIADYDYSEA

-782 IVHYKGLGFLYDVE
+782 IVQYKGLGFLYDVE

-801 KGDGAVTLRKA
+801 KGAGAVTLRK
-812 RFSDQDYYEFEGY
+812 SQDYYEFEDY
-825 SGKKLGLSKDD
+825 SGKKLGISKDD
-836 GHILEW
+836 GHILDW

-869 QKLKGG
+869 QKLKGC

-889 VRTMGKYSY
+889 VRTMDKYSN
-898 DVFSTLTGVPDEQRK
+898 VFSTVTGVPDHQRK
-913 DYCSYFMPPATIA
+913 DYCCYVMPPATLA

-981 FNFLWAFQGTPHTGF
+981 FNFQWAFLGTPHTGF

-1053 TGPLGFWVSDW
+1053 TGPLGFWVNEW

-1091 VQGET
+1091 VQSET
-1096 GVWYTLDGR
+1096 NVWYTLDGR

>member
-1 MKRLL
+1 MTFFESEKFAL
-6 STLFVILYATSFL
+6 
-19 GYTYVTRN
+19 
-27 GVKYIVFKNEQ
+27 
-38 RASVSGPEDR
+38 VSGPEDK
-48 NCKVI
+48 NCEVI
-53 EIQKEVDGYK
+53 EIYEEVDGYK
-63 VDGINPA
+63 VLGIESL
-70 AFENCTNLTSVTIPS
+70 AFSGCNNLSSVSIPNSVT
-85 SVTYIGISAFNGC
+85 TIGYQAFYGC
-98 SSLASVTIPESV
+98 NSLASVSIPNSV
-110 TDIGSHAF
+110 TSIGYHAF
-118 SGCSSLTSITIPEN
+118 SGCSSLASASIP
-132 VISLGS
+132 S
-138 SAFADCGGLTLVT
+138 SVTRIGYHAFQ
-151 LNSNSV
+151 N
-157 VSKAYTS
+157 
-164 DNNLGTVFGTQVEE
+164 
-178 YVLGNNITSI
+178 
-188 RNNTFCGCSN
+188 CSS
-198 LTSVTIPESVTTIGV
+198 LTSVTIPGSLTTIERGV
-213 SAFYGCSNL
+213 FYGCSNL
-222 SSVTIPENVTNL
+222 SFVSIPSSVTSIGSEAFQGCSSLTSISIP
-234 GSSAFADCGGLTL
+234 
-247 VTLNSNSVVSKVYTS
+247 NSVTS
-262 DNNLGTVFGTQVEEY
+262 
-277 ILGDNITHI
+277 I
-286 GPNTFSGCI
+286 GSEAFQGCSS
-295 NLTSVTIP
+295 LTSVTIP
-303 KSVTYIGV
+303 NSMTTIGMWAFSGISGLKSVVIP
-311 SAFYGCSNLSS
+311 NS
-322 VTIPE
+322 VTSIE
-327 SVTTLGS
+327 YG
-334 SAFRGCSSLISVTI
+334 AFSGCSSLISVTI
-348 PNNLQCI
+348 PG
-355 ESLAFADCSSLTL
+355 SLTNIDKYAFSGCVGL
-368 VTIPNSVTY
+368 QEVYCNGNVPLFLYDTFDEIYPN
-377 IDNWAFLNCISLK
+377 
-390 EVICMGAA
+390 
-398 PAYLYLHKYSFDN
+398 
-411 IHPDAVLYAPMT
+411 AVLYYPITDTYA
-423 ETSSYSKLYEC
+423 YSLQISDR
-434 FKKVRPYITDLKQLT
+434 FKKFPYITDLKQLT

-589 TGKIFTLN
+589 AGKVFTLN

-679 YPWHLEDSFGN
+679 YPWHFEDSFGN

-782 IVHYKGLGFLYDVE
+782 IVQYKGLGFLYDVE

-801 KGDGAVTLRKA
+801 KGDGAVTLRK
-812 RFSDQDYYEFEGY
+812 SQDYYEFEGY

-869 QKLKGG
+869 QKLKGC

-889 VRTMGKYSY
+889 VRTMDKYSN
-898 DVFSTLTGVPDEQRK
+898 VFSTVTGVPDYQRK

>member
-6 STLFVILYATSFL
+6 FTFCFFISTASFWGQL
-19 GYTYVTRN
+19 VVSYHVTEG
-27 GVKYIVFKNEQ
+27 GVKYDIFESEKF
-38 RASVSGPEDR
+38 ALVSGPEDE
-48 NCKVI
+48 NCEVI
-53 EIQKEVDGYK
+53 EIYEEVDGYK
-63 VDGINPA
+63 VLGIESL
-70 AFENCTNLTSVTIPS
+70 AFSGCNNLSSVSIPNSVTTIGYQAFYGCNSLTSVSIPN
-85 SVTYIGISAFNGC
+85 SVTSIGY
-98 SSLASVTIPESV
+98 
-110 TDIGSHAF
+110 HAF
-118 SGCSSLTSITIPEN
+118 SGCSSLTS
-132 VISLGS
+132 
-138 SAFADCGGLTLVT
+138 
-151 LNSNSV
+151 
-157 VSKAYTS
+157 
-164 DNNLGTVFGTQVEE
+164 
-178 YVLGNNITSI
+178 
-188 RNNTFCGCSN
+188 
-198 LTSVTIPESVTTIGV
+198 VTIPGSLTTIERGV
-213 SAFYGCSNL
+213 FYGCSNL
-222 SSVTIPENVTNL
+222 SFVSIPSSVTSIGSKAFQGCSSLTSISIP
-234 GSSAFADCGGLTL
+234 
-247 VTLNSNSVVSKVYTS
+247 NSVTS
-262 DNNLGTVFGTQVEEY
+262 
-277 ILGDNITHI
+277 I
-286 GPNTFSGCI
+286 GSEAFNGCSS
-295 NLTSVTIP
+295 LTSVTIP
-303 KSVTYIGV
+303 NSMTTIGVQAFSGISGLKSVGIPNGV
-311 SAFYGCSNLSS
+311 TSIEYGAFS
-322 VTIPE
+322 
-327 SVTTLGS
+327 
-334 SAFRGCSSLISVTI
+334 GCSSLISVTI
-348 PNNLQCI
+348 PG
-355 ESLAFADCSSLTL
+355 SLTNIDKYAFSGCVGL
-368 VTIPNSVTY
+368 QEVYCNGNVPLFLYDTFDEIYPN
-377 IDNWAFLNCISLK
+377 
-390 EVICMGAA
+390 
-398 PAYLYLHKYSFDN
+398 
-411 IHPDAVLYAPMT
+411 AVLYYPITDTYA
-423 ETSSYSKLYEC
+423 YSLQISDR
-434 FKKVRPYITDLKQLT
+434 FKKFPYITDLKQLT

-540 GYPAILNTN
+540 GYPAVLNTN

-560 TADDGNMFMICEADV
+560 TADDGNMFMICEAES

-589 TGKIFTLN
+589 AGKVFTLN

-652 GNLLLESNTNL
+652 GNLLLESDTDL

-669 LSWGKTPFAT
+669 LLWGKTPFAT

-715 TYWLEIADYDYSEA
+715 TYWVEIADYDYSEA

-760 VGYSSYYEDY
+760 VGYSSDYEDY
-770 RTYPS
+770 RSYPS

-782 IVHYKGLGFLYDVE
+782 IVQYKGLGFLYDVE

-801 KGDGAVTLRKA
+801 KGAGAVTLRK
-812 RFSDQDYYEFEGY
+812 SQDYYEFEGY

-889 VRTMGKYSY
+889 VRTMDKYSN
-898 DVFSTLTGVPDEQRK
+898 VFSTVTGVPDYQRK

-967 NSEPYYPKATRDTN
+967 NSEPYYPKATRDTDIN
-981 FNFLWAFQGTPHTGF
+981 FQWAFQGTPHTGF

-1105 KLDAAMPDRKGIYI
+1105 KLDAAMPDCKGIYI

>member
-6 STLFVILYATSFL
+6 FTFCFFMSAASFWGQL
-19 GYTYVTRN
+19 VVSYHLTEG
-27 GVKYIVFKNEQ
+27 GVKYDIFESEKF
-38 RASVSGPEDR
+38 ALVSGPEDK
-48 NCKVI
+48 NCEVI
-53 EIQKEVDGYK
+53 EIYEEVDGYK
-63 VDGINPA
+63 VLGIESL
-70 AFENCTNLTSVTIPS
+70 AFSGCNNLSSVSIPNSVT
-85 SVTYIGISAFNGC
+85 TIGYQAFYGC
-98 SSLASVTIPESV
+98 NSLASVSIPNSV
-110 TDIGSHAF
+110 TSIGYHAF
-118 SGCSSLTSITIPEN
+118 SGCSSLASASIPSSVTSIGYRAFQN
-132 VISLGS
+132 CS
-138 SAFADCGGLTLVT
+138 S
-151 LNSNSV
+151 
-157 VSKAYTS
+157 
-164 DNNLGTVFGTQVEE
+164 
-178 YVLGNNITSI
+178 
-188 RNNTFCGCSN
+188 
-198 LTSVTIPESVTTIGV
+198 LTSVTIPGSLTTIERGVFYGCSNLSFVSIPSSVTSIGSEAFSGCISLSSISIPNSV
-213 SAFYGCSNL
+213 TSIGREAFYGCSNL
-222 SSVTIPENVTNL
+222 SSVTIPNSMTTIEMW
-234 GSSAFADCGGLTL
+234 AFSGISGLK
-247 VTLNSNSVVSKVYTS
+247 SVV
-262 DNNLGTVFGTQVEEY
+262 
-277 ILGDNITHI
+277 
-286 GPNTFSGCI
+286 
-295 NLTSVTIP
+295 IP
-303 KSVTYIGV
+303 
-311 SAFYGCSNLSS
+311 SS
-322 VTIPE
+322 VTSIE
-327 SVTTLGS
+327 YG
-334 SAFRGCSSLISVTI
+334 AFSGCSSLISVTI
-348 PNNLQCI
+348 PG
-355 ESLAFADCSSLTL
+355 SLTNIDKYAFSGCVGL
-368 VTIPNSVTY
+368 QEVYCNGNVPLFLYDTFDEIYPN
-377 IDNWAFLNCISLK
+377 
-390 EVICMGAA
+390 
-398 PAYLYLHKYSFDN
+398 
-411 IHPDAVLYAPMT
+411 AVLYYPITDAYA
-423 ETSSYSKLYEC
+423 YSLQISGR
-434 FKKVRPYITDLKQLT
+434 FKKIPYITDLKQLT

-540 GYPAILNTN
+540 GYPAVLNTN

-589 TGKIFTLN
+589 AGKVFNLN

-669 LSWGKTPFAT
+669 LLCGKTPFAT

-782 IVHYKGLGFLYDVE
+782 IVQYKGLGFLYDVE

-801 KGDGAVTLRKA
+801 KGAGAVTLRK
-812 RFSDQDYYEFEGY
+812 SQDYYEFEDY
-825 SGKKLGLSKDD
+825 SGKKLGISKDD
-836 GHILEW
+836 GHILDW
-842 YDVSVQDNYVNLFMA
+842 YDVSVQDNYANLFMA

-869 QKLKGG
+869 QKLKGC

-889 VRTMGKYSY
+889 VRTMDKYSSS
-898 DVFSTLTGVPDEQRK
+898 FSTLTGVPDYQRK
-913 DYCSYFMPPATIA
+913 DYCSYVMPPATLA
-926 DGKNEITA
+926 DGKNEITT

-981 FNFLWAFQGTPHTGF
+981 FNFQWAFQGTPHTGF

-1105 KLDAAMPDRKGIYI
+1105 KLDATMPDRKGIYI

>member
-6 STLFVILYATSFL
+6 FTFCFFMSAASFWGQL
-19 GYTYVTRN
+19 VVSYHVTEG
-27 GVKYIVFKNEQ
+27 GVKYDIFESEKF
-38 RASVSGPEDR
+38 ALVSGPEDK
-48 NCKVI
+48 NCEVI
-53 EIQKEVDGYK
+53 EIYEEVDGYK
-63 VDGINPA
+63 VLGIESL
-70 AFENCTNLTSVTIPS
+70 AFSGCNNLSSVSIPNSVT
-85 SVTYIGISAFNGC
+85 TIGYQAFYGC
-98 SSLASVTIPESV
+98 NSLASVSIPNSV
-110 TDIGSHAF
+110 TSIGYHAF
-118 SGCSSLTSITIPEN
+118 SGCSSLASASIPNSVTSIGYHAFQN
-132 VISLGS
+132 CS
-138 SAFADCGGLTLVT
+138 S
-151 LNSNSV
+151 
-157 VSKAYTS
+157 
-164 DNNLGTVFGTQVEE
+164 
-178 YVLGNNITSI
+178 
-188 RNNTFCGCSN
+188 
-198 LTSVTIPESVTTIGV
+198 LTSVTIPGSLTTIERGV
-213 SAFYGCSNL
+213 FYGCSNL
-222 SSVTIPENVTNL
+222 SFVSIPSSVTSIGSEAFQGCSSLTSISIP
-234 GSSAFADCGGLTL
+234 
-247 VTLNSNSVVSKVYTS
+247 NSVTS
-262 DNNLGTVFGTQVEEY
+262 
-277 ILGDNITHI
+277 I
-286 GPNTFSGCI
+286 GREAFYGCSS
-295 NLTSVTIP
+295 LTSVTIP
-303 KSVTYIGV
+303 NSMTSIEMWAFSGISGLKSVVIP
-311 SAFYGCSNLSS
+311 SS
-322 VTIPE
+322 VTSIE
-327 SVTTLGS
+327 YG
-334 SAFRGCSSLISVTI
+334 AFSGCSSLISVTI
-348 PNNLQCI
+348 PG
-355 ESLAFADCSSLTL
+355 SLTNIDKYAFSGCVGL
-368 VTIPNSVTY
+368 QEVYCNGNVPLFLYDTFDEIYPN
-377 IDNWAFLNCISLK
+377 
-390 EVICMGAA
+390 
-398 PAYLYLHKYSFDN
+398 
-411 IHPDAVLYAPMT
+411 AVLYYPITDAYA
-423 ETSSYSKLYEC
+423 YSLQISDR
-434 FKKVRPYITDLKQLT
+434 FKKIPYITDLKQLT

-652 GNLLLESNTNL
+652 GNLLLESNTDL

-782 IVHYKGLGFLYDVE
+782 IVQYKGLGFLYDVE

-801 KGDGAVTLRKA
+801 KGAGAVKLRK
-812 RFSDQDYYEFEGY
+812 SQDYYEFEDY
-825 SGKKLGLSKDD
+825 SGKKLGISKDD
-836 GHILEW
+836 GHILDW

-869 QKLKGG
+869 QKLKGC

-889 VRTMGKYSY
+889 VRTMDKYSN
-898 DVFSTLTGVPDEQRK
+898 VFSTVTGVPDYQRK
-913 DYCSYFMPPATIA
+913 DYCSYVMPPATLA

-944 STDYLTA
+944 STDYATA

-981 FNFLWAFQGTPHTGF
+981 FNFQWAFLGTPHTGF

-1053 TGPLGFWVSDW
+1053 TGPLGFWVNEW

-1091 VQGET
+1091 VQSET

>member
-6 STLFVILYATSFL
+6 FTFCFFISTASFWGQL
-19 GYTYVTRN
+19 VVSYHVTEG
-27 GVKYIVFKNEQ
+27 GVKYDIFESEKF
-38 RASVSGPEDR
+38 ALVSGPEDK
-48 NCKVI
+48 NCEVI
-53 EIQKEVDGYK
+53 EIYEEVDGYK
-63 VDGINPA
+63 VLGIESL
-70 AFENCTNLTSVTIPS
+70 AFSGCNNLSSVSIPNSVTTIGYQAFYGCNSLTSVSIPN
-85 SVTYIGISAFNGC
+85 SVTSIGY
-98 SSLASVTIPESV
+98 
-110 TDIGSHAF
+110 HAF
-118 SGCSSLTSITIPEN
+118 SGCSSLTS
-132 VISLGS
+132 
-138 SAFADCGGLTLVT
+138 
-151 LNSNSV
+151 
-157 VSKAYTS
+157 
-164 DNNLGTVFGTQVEE
+164 
-178 YVLGNNITSI
+178 
-188 RNNTFCGCSN
+188 
-198 LTSVTIPESVTTIGV
+198 VTIPGSLTTIERGV
-213 SAFYGCSNL
+213 FYGCSNL
-222 SSVTIPENVTNL
+222 SFVSIPSSVTSIGSKAFQGCSSLTSISIP
-234 GSSAFADCGGLTL
+234 
-247 VTLNSNSVVSKVYTS
+247 NSVTS
-262 DNNLGTVFGTQVEEY
+262 
-277 ILGDNITHI
+277 I
-286 GPNTFSGCI
+286 GSEAFNGCSS
-295 NLTSVTIP
+295 LTSVTIP
-303 KSVTYIGV
+303 NSMTTIGVQAFSGISGLKSVGIPNGV
-311 SAFYGCSNLSS
+311 TSIEYGAFS
-322 VTIPE
+322 
-327 SVTTLGS
+327 
-334 SAFRGCSSLISVTI
+334 GCSSLISVTI
-348 PNNLQCI
+348 PG
-355 ESLAFADCSSLTL
+355 SLTNIDKYAFSGCVGL
-368 VTIPNSVTY
+368 QEVYCNGNVPLFLYDTFDEIYPN
-377 IDNWAFLNCISLK
+377 
-390 EVICMGAA
+390 
-398 PAYLYLHKYSFDN
+398 
-411 IHPDAVLYAPMT
+411 AVLYYPITDTYA
-423 ETSSYSKLYEC
+423 YSLQISDR
-434 FKKVRPYITDLKQLT
+434 FKKFPYITDLKQLT

-540 GYPAILNTN
+540 GYPAVLNTN

-589 TGKIFTLN
+589 TGKVFTLN

-652 GNLLLESNTNL
+652 GNLLLESNTDL

-669 LSWGKTPFAT
+669 LLWGKTPFAT

-782 IVHYKGLGFLYDVE
+782 IVQYKGLGFLYDVE

-801 KGDGAVTLRKA
+801 KGAGAVTLRK
-812 RFSDQDYYEFEGY
+812 SQDYYEFEGY

-842 YDVSVQDNYVNLFMA
+842 YDVSVQNNYVNLFMA

-889 VRTMGKYSY
+889 VRTMDKYSN
-898 DVFSTLTGVPDEQRK
+898 VFSTVTGVPDYQRK

-981 FNFLWAFQGTPHTGF
+981 FNFQWAFLGTPHTGF

>member
-6 STLFVILYATSFL
+6 FTFCFFMSAASFWGQL
-19 GYTYVTRN
+19 VVSYHVTEG
-27 GVKYIVFKNEQ
+27 GVKYDIFESEKF
-38 RASVSGPEDR
+38 ALVSGPEDK
-48 NCKVI
+48 NCEVI
-53 EIQKEVDGYK
+53 EIYEEVDGYK
-63 VDGINPA
+63 VLGIESL
-70 AFENCTNLTSVTIPS
+70 AFSGCNNLSSVSIPNSVTTIGYQAFYGCNSLASVSIPN
-85 SVTYIGISAFNGC
+85 SVTSIGYHAFSGC
-98 SSLASVTIPESV
+98 SSLASASIPSSVTSIGYGAFQNCSSMTSVTIPGSLTRIERGVFNGCSNLSFVSIPSSV
-110 TDIGSHAF
+110 TSIGSEAFYGCSSLTSISIPNSVTSIGGGAF
-118 SGCSSLTSITIPEN
+118 SGCSSLTS
-132 VISLGS
+132 
-138 SAFADCGGLTLVT
+138 
-151 LNSNSV
+151 
-157 VSKAYTS
+157 
-164 DNNLGTVFGTQVEE
+164 
-178 YVLGNNITSI
+178 
-188 RNNTFCGCSN
+188 
-198 LTSVTIPESVTTIGV
+198 VTIPNSMTTIGMR
-213 SAFYGCSNL
+213 AFSDISGLKSVVIP
-222 SSVTIPENVTNL
+222 SSVTSIEY
-234 GSSAFADCGGLTL
+234 GAF
-247 VTLNSNSVVSKVYTS
+247 S
-262 DNNLGTVFGTQVEEY
+262 D
-277 ILGDNITHI
+277 
-286 GPNTFSGCI
+286 
-295 NLTSVTIP
+295 
-303 KSVTYIGV
+303 
-311 SAFYGCSNLSS
+311 
-322 VTIPE
+322 
-327 SVTTLGS
+327 
-334 SAFRGCSSLISVTI
+334 CSSLISVTI
-348 PNNLQCI
+348 PG
-355 ESLAFADCSSLTL
+355 SLTNIDKYAFSGCVGL
-368 VTIPNSVTY
+368 QEVYCNGNVPLFLYDTFDEIYPN
-377 IDNWAFLNCISLK
+377 
-390 EVICMGAA
+390 
-398 PAYLYLHKYSFDN
+398 
-411 IHPDAVLYAPMT
+411 AVLYYPITDTYA
-423 ETSSYSKLYEC
+423 YSLQISDR
-434 FKKVRPYITDLKQLT
+434 FKKFPYITDLKQLT

-517 PSDAAFWK
+517 PSDAAFWA
-525 LFRTDDSVRFIFQRF
+525 LFRTDDSARFIFQRF
-540 GYPAILNTN
+540 GYPAVLNTN

-589 TGKIFTLN
+589 TGKVFTLN

-669 LSWGKTPFAT
+669 LLWGKTPFAT

-715 TYWLEIADYDYSEA
+715 TYWVEIAEYDYSEA
-729 ETEAIE
+729 ETEAVE
-735 ILNQYYQISGK
+735 MLNQYYQISGK

-752 NDGNDKLY
+752 NDGKDKLY

-770 RTYPS
+770 RSYPS
-775 DGPSRFA
+775 DGPVRFA

-801 KGDGAVTLRKA
+801 KGDGAVTLRK
-812 RFSDQDYYEFEGY
+812 SQDYYEFEGY

-926 DGKNEITA
+926 DGKNEITS

-1015 AVMRSGSEERWELI
+1015 AVMRSNSEERWELI
-1029 QNGDGFSFL
+1029 KNGDGFSFL